1 VDGGRCGSLSEQ
13 SGYEPFWTLGCYNE
27 LRAKVNKVIASSSEM
42 KDHPVMMINMHRW
55 MESMECE
62 QYTH

>member
-1 VDGGRCGSLSEQ
+1 VVHLVSRVDMSLLDS
-13 SGYEPFWTLGCYNE
+13 GCYNE

-62 QYTH
+62 